1 MDRRSWLQLIG
12 VLAAARPAL
21 AQAQPPVT
29 TTPPPATPQPP
40 AGGRGGGRG
49 GNQRPLR
56 VTREQVQAALK
67 LLGLEFQDAEIDM
80 MLRNVDNALS
90 SYEAVRKIDIPL
102 DTEPSFT
109 FHPGLPDR
117 VPIKGPQRFETT
129 IPARSAARAPSNL
142 EELAFLPV
150 TGLAPLLRSRA
161 VSSTDLAKMY
171 LERMKKYSPKLLC
184 LISLTE
190 ELALQQAAAADAEIK
205 AGKYR
210 GPLHGIP
217 FGVKDLYDTE
227 GILTTWGAEPFQK
240 RIAEYDATCVERLC
254 RAGAVLIAK
263 LSMGALAQGDLWFNG
278 QTKSPWPSD
287 AARARGEYDRGSS
300 GSSAGSASST
310 AAGLVGFSLGTE
322 TLGSIVS
329 PSSACGT
336 VGLRPTYGR
345 VSRHGA
351 MALSWT
357 MDKVGPICRGVEDC
371 AIVLNAIYGPDG
383 HDRSVAADP
392 FHWEPRKPLKSLRV
406 GLLQSGFDRM
416 QGEQKKIY
424 DQALSDLRNAGVT
437 LAPVEYQEDL
447 TGIRYLLEAEGAAA
461 FDDITRDGQVRTLR
475 GQRPGDWPN
484 TFRSSRLVPAVEY
497 IRAQRVRT
505 RLVEK
510 FEKFMADWDVIVCA
524 GSGPLTT
531 TNLTGNPQVVVRC
544 GWLDPPAAQ
553 PGQGFAGGG
562 GGSPWRM
569 LGFLG
574 KIYDEGSPLRVAL
587 AFEQSTEWHKKTPTL
602 IA

>member
-1 MDRRSWLQLIG
+1 MQLIS

-21 AQAQPPVT
+21 TQTQPPVT
-29 TTPPPATPQPP
+29 TTPPATTPQPP
-40 AGGRGGGRG
+40 AGGRGGAGGGQGR

-56 VTREQVQAALK
+56 ITKEQVQAALK

-80 MLRNVDNALS
+80 MLRNVDNSLA

-129 IPARSAARAPSNL
+129 IPARSTAKAPSNL
-142 EELAFLPV
+142 EDLAFLPV
-150 TGLAPLLRSRA
+150 TELAPLVRSRA
-161 VSSTDLAKMY
+161 VSSTDLTKMY

-184 LISLTE
+184 LITLTE
-190 ELALQQAAAADAEIK
+190 ELALEQAAAADAEIK

-217 FGVKDLYDTE
+217 FGVKDLYDTK

-240 RIAEYDATCVERLC
+240 RIAEYDATCVERLYK
-254 RAGAVLIAK
+254 AGAVLIAK

-383 HDRSVAADP
+383 HDRSVGADP

-406 GLLQSGFDRM
+406 GLLQAGFDRM

-424 DQALSDLRNAGVT
+424 DQALADLKNAGVSLT
-437 LAPVEYQEDL
+437 PVEYQEDL
-447 TGIRYLLEAEGAAA
+447 VGIRYLLEAEGAAA

-475 GQRPGDWPN
+475 GQRPSDWPN

-505 RLVEK
+505 RLIEK
-510 FEKFMADWDVIVCA
+510 FEKFMADWDVIVVA

-544 GWLDPPAAQ
+544 GWLEPQPAQ
-553 PGQGFAGGG
+553 PGQGFGGGG

-574 KIYDEGSPLRVAL
+574 KIYDEGSPLRAAL
-587 AFEQSTEWHKKTPTL
+587 AYEQSTEWHKKTPTL